1 MLFRLGLG
9 RNGNGANNNGR
20 LRMICQT
27 IFKKGD
33 HEWLIFGQD
42 PEKPA
47 NVADS
52 NQVLI
57 LDGGDAMLIDP
68 GGFETFPAVLAA
80 LSERTPV
87 EAVQRIFLSRPDPDV
102 ASSMPLWLRVCPGG
116 ADIVVSHVWQDIV
129 THLDANCSITP
140 IADDGM
146 DIPIGD
152 KLSVTAIPAHYLPS
166 PGGFH
171 LYDAEARA
179 LYTGAVG
186 SAVMPADGWN
196 GYVVQD
202 FDGHAEHMTA
212 FHQRMMPSDAAR
224 DDWISRVSSLD
235 IDILVPQR
243 GMVFK
248 GDNVARFI
256 DWFAGL
262 ELGTLVAAAPAP
274 AALPENDLVQE
285 IEDLVART
293 DPGFEDEPAPEMAAE
308 AASEPAADADAAA
321 AEVDDLFAELLGAPK
336 DEWEA
341 PTGAPEPGAEYRLVT
356 RSDFDGL
363 VCAVLFEQLDMI
375 DDILFVHPNDMQ
387 EGRVDIQPKDIT
399 TNLPYVP
406 GCHIAFDH
414 HLSEIKRLGKK
425 YDNHIINPNA
435 PSAARVVYE
444 YYGGKE
450 GFPNVSVDLM
460 EAVDKGDA
468 AQFDMDEVLY
478 ADGWPLM
485 NFIMDSRTGLGRFRG
500 FRIPNYE
507 LMMSLIEWCQEYT
520 VAEILELP
528 DVKERVDLYREQE
541 PLFKQQIERCST
553 VHGNL
558 VVLDLLEEETVYV
571 GNRFMVY
578 ALYPQCNISM
588 HVMWGRDKQNVVYAV
603 GKSIFDRSSQ
613 TNVGE
618 LMLQY
623 GGGGHGAAGTCQ
635 ADPAMAEIVKQ
646 ALIGKINEDG

>member
-1 MLFRLGLG
+1 
-9 RNGNGANNNGR
+9 
-20 LRMICQT
+20 MICQT
-27 IFKKGD
+27 IFKKGE

-42 PEKPA
+42 PEKSV

-57 LDGGDAMLIDP
+57 INGNDAMLVDP
-68 GGFETFPAVLAA
+68 GGFETFPTVLAA
-80 LSERTPV
+80 LSERVPV
-87 EAVQRIFLSRPDPDV
+87 EAVKRIFLSRQDPDV
-102 ASSMPLWLRVCPGG
+102 ASSLPLWLRVCPGG
-116 ADIVVSHVWQDIV
+116 ADIIVSQLWQDIV
-129 THLDANCSITP
+129 THLDANCAVTP
-140 IADDGM
+140 VPDAGM
-146 DIPIGD
+146 EIPIGGD
-152 KLSVTAIPAHYLPS
+152 ASVSLLPAHYLPS

-171 LYDAEARA
+171 LHDAEARA

-186 SAVMPADGWN
+186 TAVLPTNEWN
-196 GYVVQD
+196 GYIVQD
-202 FDGHAEHMTA
+202 FDHHTA
-212 FHQRMMPSDAAR
+212 FMRDFHERWMPSDAAR
-224 DDWISRVSSLD
+224 DAWISQVSTLD
-235 IDILVPQR
+235 LDLLVPQR

-256 DWFAGL
+256 DWFAALNLASGL
-262 ELGTLVAAAPAP
+262 QVM
-274 AALPENDLVQE
+274 LPKNDLVSE
-285 IEDLVART
+285 IEDLQART
-293 DPGFEDEPAPEMAAE
+293 DSIDDTPPQLED
-308 AASEPAADADAAA
+308 DAAA
-321 AEVDDLFAELLGAPK
+321 IAAAADVNDMFAELLGAPE
-336 DEWEA
+336 DEWQA
-341 PTGAPEPGAEYRLVT
+341 PTGEPEPGGEYRLVT

-387 EGRVDIQPKDIT
+387 EGRVDIGPKDIT

-406 GCHIAFDH
+406 GCHITFDH
-414 HLSEIKRLGKK
+414 HLSEIRRLGQKF
-425 YDNHIINPNA
+425 DNHIINPNA

-444 YYGGKE
+444 YYGGKA
-450 GFPNVSVDLM
+450 GFPNVTDDLM
-460 EAVDKGDA
+460 DAVDKGDS
-468 AQFDMDEVLY
+468 AQFDMDEILY

-485 NFIMDSRTGLGRFRG
+485 NFVMDSRTGLGRFRG

-520 VAEILELP
+520 VEEILELP
-528 DVKERVDLYREQE
+528 DIKERVDLYREQE

-558 VVLDLLEEETVYV
+558 VVLDLLEEETIYV

-578 ALYPQCNISM
+578 ALFPQCNISM
-588 HVMWGRDKQNVVYAV
+588 HVMWGRDKQNAVYAV

-635 ADPAMAEIVKQ
+635 AEPAMAEIIKQ

>member
-1 MLFRLGLG
+1 
-9 RNGNGANNNGR
+9 
-20 LRMICQT
+20 
-27 IFKKGD
+27 
-33 HEWLIFGQD
+33 
-42 PEKPA
+42 
-47 NVADS
+47 
-52 NQVLI
+52 
-57 LDGGDAMLIDP
+57 
-68 GGFETFPAVLAA
+68 
-80 LSERTPV
+80 
-87 EAVQRIFLSRPDPDV
+87 
-102 ASSMPLWLRVCPGG
+102 MPLWLRVCPGG
-116 ADIVVSHVWQDIV
+116 AEIAVSELWQDVV
-129 THLDANCSITP
+129 THLDANCSVTP
-140 IADDGM
+140 IPDDGM
-146 DIPIGD
+146 DIPVGGNVM
-152 KLSVTAIPAHYLPS
+152 LRAIPAHYLPS

-179 LYTGAVG
+179 LYSGAVG
-186 SAVMPADGWN
+186 SAITPAEGWN

-202 FDGHAEHMTA
+202 FDQHTEHMAT
-212 FHQRMMPSDAAR
+212 FHSRWMPSDAAR
-224 DDWISRVSSLD
+224 DAWISKVAALD
-235 IDILVPQR
+235 LDLLVPGR

-248 GDNVARFI
+248 GENVARFI

-262 ELGTLVAAAPAP
+262 QLASAIPVMM
-274 AALPENDLVQE
+274 PEGDLVSE
-285 IEDLVART
+285 IADLQARI
-293 DPGFEDEPAPEMAAE
+293 DPEPEEPFIEPE
-308 AASEPAADADAAA
+308 EPAAEPEDVPPETH
-321 AEVDDLFAELLGAPK
+321 AEVDDMFAELLGTPK
-336 DEWEA
+336 GEWEA
-341 PTGAPEPGAEYRLVT
+341 PTGTPEPGAEYRLVT

-363 VCAVLFEQLDMI
+363 VCAVLLEQLDMI

-387 EGRVDIQPKDIT
+387 EGRVDIRATDIT

-406 GCHIAFDH
+406 GCYIAFDH

-425 YDNHIINPNA
+425 YDNHIINPDA

-450 GFPNVSVDLM
+450 GFPNVTDDLM

-507 LMMSLIEWCQEYT
+507 LMMSLIEWCQEHT
-520 VAEILELP
+520 VEEILELP
-528 DVKERVDLYREQE
+528 DVAERVELYREQE
-541 PLFKQQIERCST
+541 PLFKQQIERCAT

-558 VVLDLLEEETVYV
+558 VVLDLTEEETVYV
-571 GNRFMVY
+571 GNRFMIY
-578 ALYPQCNISM
+578 ALFPQCNISM

-603 GKSIFDRSSQ
+603 GKSIFDRTSK

-635 ADPAMAEIVKQ
+635 ADPAMAEIVRQ
-646 ALIGKINEDG
+646 ALIGKITDDG

>member
-1 MLFRLGLG
+1 
-9 RNGNGANNNGR
+9 
-20 LRMICQT
+20 MICQT
-27 IFKKGD
+27 IFKKGE

-42 PEKPA
+42 SDKPT
-47 NVADS
+47 NVADT

-57 LDGGDAMLIDP
+57 IDDGDAMLIDP
-68 GGFETFPAVLAA
+68 GGFETFPSVLAS
-80 LSERTPV
+80 LTERIPI
-87 EAVQRIFLSRPDPDV
+87 EAVRRIFLSRPDPDV
-102 ASSMPLWLRVCPGG
+102 ASSIPLWLRVCPGG
-116 ADIVVSHVWQDIV
+116 ADIVVSHLWQDVV

-140 IADDGM
+140 IADAGM
-146 DIPIGD
+146 DFPVGANVSI
-152 KLSVTAIPAHYLPS
+152 SAVPAHYLPS

-171 LYDAEARA
+171 IHDAEARA
-179 LYTGAVG
+179 LYSGAVG
-186 SAVMPADGWN
+186 SAVPPADGWN

-202 FDGHAEHMTA
+202 FERHTDLMAA
-212 FHQRMMPSDAAR
+212 FHTRWMPSDAAR
-224 DDWISRVSSLD
+224 DAWVANVSALD
-235 IDILVPQR
+235 IDLLVPQR

-248 GDNVARFI
+248 GENVARFL

-262 ELGTLVAAAPAP
+262 HLAAGLQVMLPDGGLVA
-274 AALPENDLVQE
+274 E
-285 IEDLVART
+285 IEDLQARIDPDREGADEEVAANGDG
-293 DPGFEDEPAPEMAAE
+293 DPGTAG
-308 AASEPAADADAAA
+308 
-321 AEVDDLFAELLGAPK
+321 VDDMFAELLGTPK
-336 DEWEA
+336 DEWQA
-341 PTGAPEPGAEYRLVT
+341 PTGEPEPGAEYRLVT

-363 VCAVLFEQLDMI
+363 VCAVLFEQLEMI

-387 EGRVDIQPKDIT
+387 EGRVDIQPTDIT

-406 GCHIAFDH
+406 GCYIAFDH
-414 HLSEIKRLGKK
+414 HLSEIRRLGKK
-425 YDNHIINPNA
+425 YDNHIINPDA

-444 YYGGKE
+444 YYGAKS
-450 GFPNVSVDLM
+450 GFPNVADDLM

-520 VAEILELP
+520 VEEILELP

-541 PLFKQQIERCST
+541 PLFKQQIERCTT
-553 VHGNL
+553 VHDNL
-558 VVLDLLEEETVYV
+558 AVLDLTEEETVHV
-571 GNRFMVY
+571 GNRFMIY
-578 ALYPQCNISM
+578 ALFPQCNISM
-588 HVMWGRDKQNVVYAV
+588 HVMWGRDKQNVVFAV
-603 GKSIFDRSSQ
+603 GKSIFDRSSK

-646 ALIGKINEDG
+646 ALIGKINDDG

>member
-1 MLFRLGLG
+1 
-9 RNGNGANNNGR
+9 
-20 LRMICQT
+20 MICQT
-27 IFKKGD
+27 IYKKGD

-47 NVADS
+47 NVADT

-57 LDGGDAMLIDP
+57 VDGGDALLIDP
-68 GGFETFPAVLAA
+68 GGFENFPAVLAA
-80 LSERTPV
+80 LSERVPI
-87 EAVQRIFLSRPDPDV
+87 EAVRRIFVSRPDPDV

-116 ADIVVSHVWQDIV
+116 ADIVTSRVWQDVI
-129 THLDANCSITP
+129 THLDANAAVTP
-140 IADDGM
+140 IPDEGM
-146 DIPIGD
+146 DIPVGD
-152 KLSVTAIPAHYLPS
+152 SVVVSAIPAHYLPS

-171 LYDAEARA
+171 IFDAEARA

-186 SAVMPADGWN
+186 SAMTPAEGWN

-202 FDGHAEHMTA
+202 FDRHTELMQAYHE
-212 FHQRMMPSDAAR
+212 RMMPSDAAR
-224 DDWISRVSSLD
+224 DAWIAEVAKLD
-235 IDILVPQR
+235 LDLLVPGR

-262 ELGTLVAAAPAP
+262 RLA
-274 AALPENDLVQE
+274 AALPVAPSMAQPDSDLLAE
-285 IEDLVART
+285 IEDLQARI
-293 DPGFEDEPAPEMAAE
+293 DDDHGAPPAPTN
-308 AASEPAADADAAA
+308 EPAADAAAEPAAA
-321 AEVDDLFAELLGAPK
+321 DIDDLFAELLGAPE
-336 DEWEA
+336 DEWQA
-341 PTGAPEPGAEYRLVT
+341 PTGTPEPGGGYRLVT

-363 VCAVLFEQLDMI
+363 VCAVLLEQLDMI

-387 EGRVDIQPKDIT
+387 EGRVDIQPTDIT

-406 GCHIAFDH
+406 GCYIAFDH
-414 HLSEIKRLGKK
+414 HLSEVKRVGQKF
-425 YDNHIINPNA
+425 DNHIINPKA

-444 YYGGKE
+444 YYGAKA

-520 VAEILELP
+520 VEEILELP
-528 DVKERVDLYREQE
+528 DVKERVDFYREQE
-541 PLFKQQIERCST
+541 PLFKQQIERCTT

-558 VVLDLLEEETVYV
+558 AVLDLLEEETVYV

-578 ALYPQCNISM
+578 ALFPQCNISM
-588 HVMWGRDKQNVVYAV
+588 HCMWGRDKQNVVFAV
-603 GKSIFDRSSQ
+603 GKSIFDRTSK

-635 ADPAMAEIVKQ
+635 SDPAMAEIIKQ

>member
-1 MLFRLGLG
+1 
-9 RNGNGANNNGR
+9 
-20 LRMICQT
+20 MICQT
-27 IFKKGD
+27 IYKKGE
-33 HEWLIFGQD
+33 HEWLVFGQD

-47 NVADS
+47 NLADT

-57 LDGGDAMLIDP
+57 VDDGQAMLVDP
-68 GGFETFPAVLAA
+68 GGFETFPSVLAA
-80 LSERTPV
+80 LTERVPV
-87 EAVQRIFLSRPDPDV
+87 EAVKRIFLSRQDPDV
-102 ASSMPLWLRVCPGG
+102 ASSVPLWLRVCSGG
-116 ADIVVSHVWQDIV
+116 VDVVTSQLWQDVV
-129 THLDANCSITP
+129 THLDAGCSVTP
-140 IADDGM
+140 IPDEGM
-146 DIPIGD
+146 DIPVGANV
-152 KLSVTAIPAHYLPS
+152 SVSALAAHYLPS

-186 SAVMPADGWN
+186 SAMPPPEGWN

-202 FDGHAEHMTA
+202 FDAHAELMRDW
-212 FHQRMMPSDAAR
+212 HQRWMPSDAAR
-224 DDWISRVSSLD
+224 DAWLSKVASLD
-235 IDILVPQR
+235 LDLLVPQR

-262 ELGTLVAAAPAP
+262 RLGSAVQVAMPQAPSSSDQDLIDEIAGLQERTEAAPVAE
-274 AALPENDLVQE
+274 LEPEAESPPV
-285 IEDLVART
+285 VA
-293 DPGFEDEPAPEMAAE
+293 DAEGAE
-308 AASEPAADADAAA
+308 AAAIDI
-321 AEVDDLFAELLGAPK
+321 DDMFAELLGTSK
-336 DEWEA
+336 DEWVA
-341 PTGAPEPGAEYRLVT
+341 PTGDPEPGAGYRLVT

-363 VCAVLFEQLDMI
+363 VCAVLFEQLNMI

-387 EGRVDIQPKDIT
+387 EGRVDIQPTDIT

-406 GCHIAFDH
+406 GCHLAFDH
-414 HLSEIKRLGKK
+414 HLSEVKRLGQKFE
-425 YDNHIINPNA
+425 NHIINPDA

-444 YYGGKE
+444 YYGAQT
-450 GFPNVSVDLM
+450 GFPKVSVDLM

-478 ADGWPLM
+478 ADGWPLL
-485 NFIMDSRTGLGRFRG
+485 NFVMDSRTGLGRFRG

-507 LMMSLIEWCQEYT
+507 LMMSLIEWCQEYS
-520 VAEILELP
+520 VEEILELP

-541 PLFKQQIERCST
+541 PLFKQQIERCTT

-558 VVLDLLEEETVYV
+558 AVLDLLEEETVYV
-571 GNRFMVY
+571 GNRFMIY
-578 ALYPQCNISM
+578 ALFPQCNISM

-603 GKSIFDRSSQ
+603 GKSIFDRSSK

-635 ADPAMAEIVKQ
+635 SDPAMAEIVKQ
-646 ALIGKINEDG
+646 ALIAKINDDG

>member
-1 MLFRLGLG
+1 
-9 RNGNGANNNGR
+9 
-20 LRMICQT
+20 MICQT

-47 NVADS
+47 NVADT

-57 LDGGDAMLIDP
+57 VDGGDALLIDP
-68 GGFETFPAVLAA
+68 GGFDTFPAVLAA
-80 LSERTPV
+80 LSERVPI
-87 EAVQRIFLSRPDPDV
+87 EAVRRIFISRPDPDV

-116 ADIVVSHVWQDIV
+116 ADIVTAQVWQDVV
-129 THLDANCSITP
+129 THLDANAAVTP
-140 IADDGM
+140 IPDEGLE
-146 DIPIGD
+146 IPVGDTIGV
-152 KLSVTAIPAHYLPS
+152 SAIPAPYLPS
-166 PGGFH
+166 PGDFH
-171 LYDAEARA
+171 IYDAEAHA

-186 SAVMPADGWN
+186 SAAMPAEGWN

-202 FDGHAEHMTA
+202 FDRHAELMQPYHE
-212 FHQRMMPSDAAR
+212 RMMPSDAAR
-224 DDWISRVSSLD
+224 DAWLSKISNLD
-235 IDILVPQR
+235 IDLLVPGR

-248 GDNVARFI
+248 GDNVDRFI

-262 ELGTLVAAAPAP
+262 KLA
-274 AALPENDLVQE
+274 AALPVAMPTEEPASDLLAE
-285 IEDLVART
+285 IEDLQARIDAEGGPEAAMAAEPET
-293 DPGFEDEPAPEMAAE
+293 AAEPEPAPEPEPESEPMAA
-308 AASEPAADADAAA
+308 ADDAGEPDAPSDL
-321 AEVDDLFAELLGAPK
+321 DDMFAELLGAPQ
-336 DEWEA
+336 DEWQA
-341 PTGAPEPGAEYRLVT
+341 PTGEPEPGAGYRLVT

-363 VCAVLFEQLDMI
+363 VCAVLLEQLDMI

-387 EGRVDIQPKDIT
+387 EGRVDIQPTDIT

-406 GCHIAFDH
+406 GCYIAFDH
-414 HLSEIKRLGKK
+414 HLSEVKRLGQKF
-425 YDNHIINPNA
+425 DNHVINPQA

-444 YYGGKE
+444 YYGGRE

-507 LMMSLIEWCQEYT
+507 LMMSLIEWCQEYS
-520 VAEILELP
+520 VEEILEHP

-541 PLFKQQIERCST
+541 PLFKQQIERCTT

-558 VVLDLLEEETVYV
+558 AVLDLLEEETVYV

-578 ALYPQCNISM
+578 ALFPQCNISM
-588 HVMWGRDKQNVVYAV
+588 HCMWGRDKQKVVFAV